1 MIGLQGD
8 LVQSEGIGEA
18 PGRVEERLKDVQG
31 PLGRRGLCSRQ

>member
-8 LVQSEGIGEA
+8 LVQCEGIGEA
-18 PGRVEERLKDVQG
+18 PERVEERLKDVQG